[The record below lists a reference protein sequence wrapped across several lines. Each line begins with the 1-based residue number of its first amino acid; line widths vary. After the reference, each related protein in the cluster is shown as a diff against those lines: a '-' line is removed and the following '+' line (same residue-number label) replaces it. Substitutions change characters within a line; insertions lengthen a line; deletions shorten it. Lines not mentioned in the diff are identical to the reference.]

1 MSNTAMSQQ
10 SKHIQESNTTN
21 INNINNEQIPTFE
34 KKF

>member
-1 MSNTAMSQQ
+1 MSQQ

-21 INNINNEQIPTFE
+21 INNIHNINNEQIPTFE

>member
-1 MSNTAMSQQ
+1 MSQQ

-21 INNINNEQIPTFE
+21 INNINININNEQIPTFE